1 MPDNLLDRVF
11 KISRHLRDGSYDI
24 QNQEFRRDP
33 WTMEYVPELY
43 VSSEKLNSQIA
54 RLVQIIKNG
63 KSICS
68 IMGDIKSGKSYLMS
82 LLDEGF
88 KNALWKYTDFENIH
102 VLFFNSEDV
111 KEYSFTIYMQQIA
124 EQILNKFNL
133 SKEQVIF
140 ELTHYVEENN
150 SLVVVLLDNFKREQL
165 FSISRDSAKILR
177 SLKNNFSCI
186 LSSNLCEMQ
195 IVSDGLREGGTDH
208 FSYTI
213 HIPELSIEEAKD
225 LIDKRM
231 RYALN
236 KSSLQIT
243 EIFTERA
250 IETAWLESKGNPWVL
265 ISILSDAY
273 SYAEKRESNIVNHSD
288 IDSVI
293 NMFSRT
299 PIQGL
304 YEDHDKFIIQQAL
317 NNFPY
322 RERQVCEY
330 LIHKDATAKEITIY
344 LYGDLPS
351 LEYRSKYMGTK
362 SFLKR
367 LKDKNVVVVKGNE
380 GRSLLFGLNPKMR
393 DRLTQTHDDKES
405 PLKDESE
412 IIVT

>member
-11 KISRHLRDGSYDI
+11 KISQYIKDGSYDI

-33 WTMEYVPELY
+33 WTMDYVPELY
-43 VSSEKLNSQIA
+43 VSSEKLNNQIA

-63 KSICS
+63 KAICS

-102 VLFFNSEDV
+102 VLFFNSEDM
-111 KEYSFTIYMQQIA
+111 KEYSLTIYMQQIA
-124 EQILNKFNL
+124 EQILNKFYH
-133 SKEQVIF
+133 SKEQIIV
-140 ELTHYVEENN
+140 ELKKYVEESN
-150 SLVVVLLDNFKREQL
+150 SLVVVLLDNFKRDQL
-165 FSISRDSAKILR
+165 FSISRDSAKLLKL
-177 SLKNNFSCI
+177 LKNHFSCI
-186 LSSNLCEMQ
+186 LSSNLSEMQ
-195 IVSDGLREGGTDH
+195 TVSDGLRQGGTDH

-213 HIPELSIEEAKD
+213 HVPELSIEEAKV

-243 EIFTERA
+243 EIFTDRA
-250 IETAWLESKGNPWVL
+250 IEASWIESKGNPWVL

-273 SYAEKRESNIVNHSD
+273 SYAEKRESSIVNHSD
-288 IDSVI
+288 IDSVV

-344 LYGDLPS
+344 LYGELPS
-351 LEYRSKYMGTK
+351 SEYRSKYMGTK

-393 DRLTQTHDDKES
+393 DRLTQTHNDEEL

>member
-1 MPDNLLDRVF
+1 MPDNLLDKVF
-11 KISRHLRDGSYDI
+11 KISQHLRDRSYDI
-24 QNQEFRRDP
+24 QNQEFIRDP
-33 WTMEYVPELY
+33 WTMEFIPELY

-54 RLVQIIKNG
+54 RLIQIIRNG
-63 KSICS
+63 KVICS
-68 IMGDIKSGKSYLMS
+68 IMGEIKSGKSFLMS
-82 LLDEGF
+82 LLNEGF
-88 KNALWKYTDFENIH
+88 KNSLFKYTDFENIH
-102 VLFFNSEDV
+102 VLLFNSEDM
-111 KEYSFTIYMQQIA
+111 KEYSLTIYMQQIG
-124 EQILNKFNL
+124 EKILNKFYH
-133 SKEQVIF
+133 SKEQAIV
-140 ELTHYVEENN
+140 ELYKYVVDSN
-150 SLVVVLLDNFKREQL
+150 SLIVVLLDNFKGERL
-165 FSISRDSAKILR
+165 YSISKDSAKLLK
-177 SLKNNFSCI
+177 SLKNHFACI
-186 LSSNLCEMQ
+186 VSSNLGDMQ
-195 IVSDGLREGGTDH
+195 FVSEGLKEGGTDH

-213 HIPELSIEEAKD
+213 HIPELSIEEAKE

-231 RYALN
+231 YYALN
-236 KSSLQIT
+236 KSVLQIA
-243 EIFTERA
+243 EIFTDRD
-250 IETAWLESKGNPWVL
+250 IEAAWIESKGNPWVL

-273 SYAEKRESNIVNHSD
+273 SFAEKRESNIVNHSD

-344 LYGDLPS
+344 LYGELPS
-351 LEYRSKYMGTK
+351 SEYRSKYMGTK

-393 DRLTQTHDDKES
+393 DRLTQSSEDKES
-405 PLKDESE
+405 QLQDESE